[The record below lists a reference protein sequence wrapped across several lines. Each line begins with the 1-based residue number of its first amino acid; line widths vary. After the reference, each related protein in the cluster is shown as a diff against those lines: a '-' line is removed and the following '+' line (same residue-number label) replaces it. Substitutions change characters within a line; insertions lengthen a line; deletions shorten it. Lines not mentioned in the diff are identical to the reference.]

1 MVERI
6 KVNFDAVEAMA
17 FFWQATNDRE
27 KVSEKYLN
35 DVADMEGF
43 RIVYDEEFDRESVR
57 RAMSAVSNRE
67 PFQSKSKKEGRFWNN
82 NLWMLEDLEYTNAMI
97 QPIKKLHLDELVD
110 ELNSIKGIKE
120 YETIEVFFVPFHTEE
135 YIISGNKLIVN
146 FFRVRPDFVDEKTY
160 IGELEI
166 ADFVKEKVIELLSK

>member
-6 KVNFDAVEAMA
+6 KVNFDAVEAMLY
-17 FFWQATNDRE
+17 FWQTTKDKE

-43 RIVYDEEFDRESVR
+43 KLIYDDEFNNESVR

-67 PFQSKSKKEGRFWNN
+67 PFQSKNKKEGRFWNN
-82 NLWMLEDLEYTNAMI
+82 NLWMMEDLEYTDAMI
-97 QPIKKLHLDELVD
+97 QPIKKLHLDSLVE
-110 ELNSIKGIKE
+110 ELNKYNGNAD
-120 YETIEVFFVPFHTEE
+120 YDTIEVFFVPFHTEE
-135 YIISGNKLIVN
+135 YIISGNKLIIN
-146 FFRVRPDFVDEKTY
+146 FFRVRPDFVDENTY

-166 ADFVKEKVIELLSK
+166 TEYIKEKIKELLKK